1 MTDEEYVEFT
11 KSTGLYPEARQS
23 SIVGLTYCALGIVGE
38 AGEIAGKVKKIWRG
52 DHGNIIESFEA
63 IAKIREQLLEEAGDA
78 YWYLISFIDEL
89 GSNIGE
95 VRDRNVKKLSDRKT
109 RGVIKGSGDNR

>member
-11 KSTGLYPEARQS
+11 KSTGMYPEARQDS
-23 SIVGLTYCALGIVGE
+23 LIGLTYCALGIVGE

-52 DHGNIIESFEA
+52 DLSNVNVGDTII
-63 IAKIREQLLEEAGDA
+63 KEQLLEEAGDT
-78 YWYLISFIDEL
+78 YWYLISLIDEL

-95 VRDRNVKKLSDRKT
+95 VRDRNVRKLTDRKA